1 MELYTNLNG
10 QPVNILVS
18 VPRGGNSYGRF
29 ALDYVRQL
37 DGEQTDIVTR
47 EQALI
52 SVKIVEGIQKSA
64 ASGKESRIA

>member
-1 MELYTNLNG
+1 
-10 QPVNILVS
+10 
-18 VPRGGNSYGRF
+18 
-29 ALDYVRQL
+29 L

-64 ASGKESRIA
+64 ASGKESRLA